1 MGRSA
6 FRSLVAWSALAASAW
21 GAGLSFTAADAQTAY
36 ETAAGLV
43 KSCTPR
49 NAGTPEG
56 LRAAAWIRDRA
67 VAAGVPAKLDVFTAA
82 VNDGEAVFANVVAE
96 LPGSE
101 PAAPWIV
108 LMSHFDTAPNAGRG
122 FEGANDGASTSGL
135 LLALGQAVRHAS
147 HGRLNVLLAWT
158 DAEECRVKYGPR
170 DGFQGSRRLLRD
182 LRERGRSV
190 RAAIC
195 LDMLGDRNL
204 DIILPANSDPRL
216 VRLALQAAQ
225 TTGFGRIRH
234 CDDIVVKDDHSAF
247 HDAGLPA
254 LDLIDFEFGSAPGL
268 NDYWHTPQDTLD
280 KISSASLLASGRL
293 AAELVRL
300 LQR

>member
-1 MGRSA
+1 MKVLWLCNNAPGAVRSA
-6 FRSLVAWSALAASAW
+6 
-21 GAGLSFTAADAQTAY
+21 LSGKQ
-36 ETAAGLV
+36 ESQV
-43 KSCTPR
+43 
-49 NAGTPEG
+49 N
-56 LRAAAWIRDRA
+56 W
-67 VAAGVPAKLDVFTAA
+67 LDHV
-82 VNDGEAVFANVVAE
+82 
-96 LPGSE
+96 
-101 PAAPWIV
+101 
-108 LMSHFDTAPNAGRG
+108 
-122 FEGANDGASTSGL
+122 
-135 LLALGQAVRHAS
+135 
-147 HGRLNVLLAWT
+147 
-158 DAEECRVKYGPR
+158 
-170 DGFQGSRRLLRD
+170 LRD